1 MSTAELIPW
10 GDPAFWQNPHPV
22 LAGFR
27 AKHRAALTDTGQ
39 LAVLRWDDA
48 EWAIRGHDFINE
60 GIERL
65 EARGFRPGDPLHTWR
80 SHALGIME
88 GPDHTR
94 IRKLVTGAMSRRN
107 MEPLRPLI
115 RSIAGQLIDRFPGRA
130 ASISSA
136 ASPRSCRAW

>member
-1 MSTAELIPW
+1 MTTAERIPW
-10 GDPAFWQNPHPV
+10 SDPAFWQDPHPV
-22 LAGFR
+22 LAAFR
-27 AKHRAALTDTGQ
+27 EKHRTARTDTGQ

-65 EARGFRPGDPLHTWR
+65 EERGFQPGDPLHTWR

-94 IRKLVTGAMSRRN
+94 IRKLVTGAMSKRN
-107 MEPLRPLI
+107 MEPLR
-115 RSIAGQLIDRFPGRA
+115 R
-130 ASISSA
+130 
-136 ASPRSCRAW
+136 